1 MRKLSVTPTKWET
14 ILSIVYLLMELLVV
28 PSILLIVNML
38 LPKPLNDA
46 RLNLV
51 FFTVN
56 LLAVCLILRKFIGK
70 ALSAT
75 QPISLLGNALRGLML
90 YWSLSFVVSFVI
102 VLIDPNFANINDASV
117 ADMIRA
123 DFLVSVIG
131 TVILAPPCEELLF
144 RGVIFGKLYNSR
156 PIAAYAISALCFSL
170 VHLVGYIGVYP
181 FGTLALC
188 FLQYLPAG
196 IALGWAYVRSG
207 SILTPI
213 IMHTVVNVMGVA
225 LMR

>member
-1 MRKLSVTPTKWET
+1 MRKLPVTPTKWET
-14 ILSIVYLLMELLVV
+14 ILSIVYLLMEFLLI

-51 FFTVN
+51 FFIVN
-56 LLAVCLILRKFIGK
+56 LLAVGLILRKFIGK

-75 QPISLLGNALRGLML
+75 QPIGLLGNALKGLML
-90 YWSLSFVVSFVI
+90 YWSLSFGVSLVI

-117 ADMIRA
+117 ADMIRD

-144 RGVIFGKLYNSR
+144 RGVIFGKLYNRR

-170 VHLVGYIGVYP
+170 VHLVGYIGLYP

-213 IMHTVVNVMGVA
+213 IMHTVVNAMGVA

>member
-1 MRKLSVTPTKWET
+1 MKKLPVTPTKRET
-14 ILSIVYLLMELLVV
+14 VLSIIYLLMEFLLI
-28 PSILLIVNML
+28 PSILTIVNML

-46 RLNLV
+46 RLNLI

-56 LLAVCLILRKFIGK
+56 LLAVGLILRKFIGN

-75 QPISLLGNALRGLML
+75 QPIGLLGNALKGLML
-90 YWSLSFVVSFVI
+90 YWSLSFLVSLVI

-117 ADMIRA
+117 ADMIRD
-123 DFLVSVIG
+123 DFLISVIG

-144 RGVIFGKLYNSR
+144 RGVIFGKIYNRR
-156 PIAAYAISALCFSL
+156 PIAAYVISALCFSL
-170 VHLVGYIGVYP
+170 VHLVGYIGVYS

-213 IMHTVVNVMGVA
+213 IMHTVMGVA

>member
-1 MRKLSVTPTKWET
+1 MRKLPVTPTKWET
-14 ILSIVYLLMELLVV
+14 ILSIVYLLMEFLLI

-51 FFTVN
+51 FFIVN
-56 LLAVCLILRKFIGK
+56 LLAVGLILRKFIGK

-75 QPISLLGNALRGLML
+75 QPIGLLGNALKGLML
-90 YWSLSFVVSFVI
+90 YWSLSFGVSLVI

-117 ADMIRA
+117 ADMIRD

-144 RGVIFGKLYNSR
+144 RGVIFGKLYNRR

-170 VHLVGYIGVYP
+170 VHLVAYIGLYP

-213 IMHTVVNVMGVA
+213 IMHTVVNAMGVA

>member
-1 MRKLSVTPTKWET
+1 MKKLPVTPTKWET
-14 ILSIVYLLMELLVV
+14 ILSIVYLLMEFLLI

-38 LPKPLNDA
+38 LPRPLNDA

-51 FFTVN
+51 FFIVN
-56 LLAVCLILRKFIGK
+56 LLAVGLILRKFIGK

-75 QPISLLGNALRGLML
+75 QPIGLLGNALKGLML
-90 YWSLSFVVSFVI
+90 YWSLSFVVSLVL

-117 ADMIRA
+117 ANMIRD

-144 RGVIFGKLYNSR
+144 RGVIFGKLYNGR

-170 VHLVGYIGVYP
+170 VHLVGYIGLYP

-213 IMHTVVNVMGVA
+213 IMHTVVNAMGVA

>member
-1 MRKLSVTPTKWET
+1 MRKLPVTPTKWET
-14 ILSIVYLLMELLVV
+14 ILSIVYLLMEFLLI

-51 FFTVN
+51 FFIVN
-56 LLAVCLILRKFIGK
+56 LLAVGLILRKFIGK

-75 QPISLLGNALRGLML
+75 QPIGLLGNALKGLML
-90 YWSLSFVVSFVI
+90 YWSLSFVVSLVL

-117 ADMIRA
+117 ADMIRD

-144 RGVIFGKLYNSR
+144 RGVIFGKLYNRR

-170 VHLVGYIGVYP
+170 VHLVGYIGLYP

-213 IMHTVVNVMGVA
+213 IMHTVVNAMGVA

>member
-1 MRKLSVTPTKWET
+1 MRKLPVTPTKWET
-14 ILSIVYLLMELLVV
+14 ILSIVYLLMEFLLI

-51 FFTVN
+51 FFIVN
-56 LLAVCLILRKFIGK
+56 LLAVGLILRKFIGK

-75 QPISLLGNALRGLML
+75 QPIGLLGNALKGLML
-90 YWSLSFVVSFVI
+90 YWSLSFVVSLVL

-117 ADMIRA
+117 ADMIRD

-144 RGVIFGKLYNSR
+144 RGVIFGKIYNSR

-170 VHLVGYIGVYP
+170 VHLVGYIGLYP

-213 IMHTVVNVMGVA
+213 IMHTVVNAMGVA